1 MRSLTEEPT
10 LLREKLGWSSLS
22 KLVIPVFG
30 VIFGILIGSLIVI
43 SPERGFFQIV
53 GSLINGAFGTLDNFA
68 GSLIYAIPLGFT
80 GLAIVFSYSAG
91 VFNIGG
97 EGQLQLAAVATTLVA
112 TMTGFSNPVL
122 HTLLAIG
129 AGALVGA
136 AWAFL
141 PGVLRAYKG
150 FNEIVVTMLLNY
162 VAILLVSFFV
172 QGPIKDPAG
181 YFPQSRPIAA
191 TAKLGIILPGTHLHS
206 GFIIFLGVTAVIFII
221 LYKTVFGFRVRS
233 VGLNPEGSKYAGTN
247 VKMTI
252 VYAMLVSGAL
262 AGIGGSVEILGVHSR
277 LLEGFSPG
285 YGYDAIAVALL
296 ANLNPFGVILSSFFF
311 GALRNAAANL
321 QIDLGIPVSFVYIIQ
336 AIAILF
342 VISSHGMP
350 GLIRRLKKRFRHA

>member
-1 MRSLTEEPT
+1 MDSTPEEKSF
-10 LLREKLGWSSLS
+10 LREGLQWSSISRLI
-22 KLVIPVFG
+22 IPVAG
-30 VIFGILIGSLIVI
+30 VVLGILLGSLVVV

-53 GSLINGAFGTLDNFA
+53 GRLLHGAFGTLDNFA

-112 TMTGFSNPVL
+112 TAAGFSSPLL
-122 HTLLAIG
+122 HTFLAIA
-129 AGALVGA
+129 AGAVVGA
-136 AWAFL
+136 LWAFV
-141 PGVLRAYKG
+141 PGLLRAYKG

-162 VAILLVSFFV
+162 VAILLVSYFV

-191 TAKLGIILPGTHLHS
+191 TAKLHTILPGTHLHS
-206 GFIIFLGVTAVIFII
+206 GFIIFVGITVVVFII
-221 LYKTVFGFRVRS
+221 LHKTVFGFRVRS
-233 VGLNPEGSKYAGTN
+233 VGLNPEGAKYAGTN

-350 GLIRRLKKRFRHA
+350 KLLKRIQKRFRHA

>member
-1 MRSLTEEPT
+1 MSSPLEEKT
-10 LLREKLGWSSLS
+10 FLQENLQWSSIS
-22 KLVIPVFG
+22 RLVIPVAG
-30 VIFGILIGSLIVI
+30 VIFGILLGSLVVV
-43 SPERGFFQIV
+43 SPERSFFQIV
-53 GSLINGAFGTLDNFA
+53 GRLFHGAFGTLDNFA

-112 TMTGFSNPVL
+112 TATGFSSPLL
-122 HTLLAIG
+122 HTFLAIA
-129 AGALVGA
+129 AGAVVGA
-136 AWAFL
+136 LWAFV
-141 PGVLRAYKG
+141 PGLLRAYKG

-162 VAILLVSFFV
+162 VAILLVSYFV

-181 YFPQSRPIAA
+181 YFPQSKPIAA
-191 TAKLGIILPGTHLHS
+191 TAKLQIILPGTHLHS
-206 GFIIFLGVTAVIFII
+206 GFIIFIGITIVVFII
-221 LYKTVFGFRVRS
+221 LHKTVFGFRVRS
-233 VGLNPEGSKYAGTN
+233 VGLNPEGAKYAGTN
-247 VKMTI
+247 VRMTI

-350 GLIRRLKKRFRHA
+350 KLLKRIKKRFRHA

>member
-1 MRSLTEEPT
+1 MSSTLEEKSFLQESLQ
-10 LLREKLGWSSLS
+10 WSSISRLI
-22 KLVIPVFG
+22 IPVAG
-30 VIFGILIGSLIVI
+30 VILGILLGSLVVV

-53 GSLINGAFGTLDNFA
+53 GRLFHGAFGTLDNFA

-112 TMTGFSNPVL
+112 TVTGFSSPLL
-122 HTLLAIG
+122 HTFLAIA

-136 AWAFL
+136 LWAFV
-141 PGVLRAYKG
+141 PGLLRAYKG

-162 VAILLVSFFV
+162 VAILLVSYFV

-191 TAKLGIILPGTHLHS
+191 TSKLHTILPGTHLHS
-206 GFIIFLGVTAVIFII
+206 GFIIFLGITVVVFII
-221 LYKTVFGFRVRS
+221 LHKTVFGFRVRS
-233 VGLNPEGSKYAGTN
+233 VGLNPEGAKYAGTN

-350 GLIRRLKKRFRHA
+350 KLAKRIKKRFRHA